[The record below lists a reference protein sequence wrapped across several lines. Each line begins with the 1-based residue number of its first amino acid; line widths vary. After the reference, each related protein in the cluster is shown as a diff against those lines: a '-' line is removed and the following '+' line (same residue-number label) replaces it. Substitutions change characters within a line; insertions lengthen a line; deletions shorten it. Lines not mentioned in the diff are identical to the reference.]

1 MMLFPLADFLQK
13 AKLKKINDTLI
24 ILFYVSPGLLKYRQ
38 FDFLFWRGGRGRNTP
53 ILVLKRMFRHVLKSP
68 PLNKILEFQDQK
80 KRLGNFYKKENFK
93 PKIKV
98 MIENLQDELNQ

>member
-1 MMLFPLADFLQK
+1 
-13 AKLKKINDTLI
+13 
-24 ILFYVSPGLLKYRQ
+24 
-38 FDFLFWRGGRGRNTP
+38 
-53 ILVLKRMFRHVLKSP
+53 MFRHVLKSP

>member
-1 MMLFPLADFLQK
+1 
-13 AKLKKINDTLI
+13 
-24 ILFYVSPGLLKYRQ
+24 
-38 FDFLFWRGGRGRNTP
+38 
-53 ILVLKRMFRHVLKSP
+53 MFRHVLKSP
-68 PLNKILEFQDQK
+68 PLNKILGFQDQK

>member
-1 MMLFPLADFLQK
+1 
-13 AKLKKINDTLI
+13 
-24 ILFYVSPGLLKYRQ
+24 
-38 FDFLFWRGGRGRNTP
+38 
-53 ILVLKRMFRHVLKSP
+53 MFRHVLKSP

-98 MIENLQDELNQ
+98 MTENLQDELNQWENKQAKGDIRWDLGGKKC